1 MKKILLAI
9 AIASASLVTFSSC
22 TKEYYE
28 TAPAKTYLFDVKPSD
43 WSKTTSSSK
52 TYSIILSTPAI
63 DNIVAEEGVVNVA
76 ISYDSDPDFYEIIP
90 AKIAN
95 YHFSGNYA
103 ANPGEVTIYAEDINI
118 TPQAPDALRV
128 KISISEGLV
137 VN

>member
-1 MKKILLAI
+1 MKKLLLAI

-43 WSKTTSSSK
+43 WSRSTPSSK
-52 TYSIILSTPAI
+52 VFSVILSTPAI
-63 DNIVAEEGVVNVA
+63 DNIIAEQGVVNIA

-103 ANPGEVTIYAEDINI
+103 ANPGEVTIYAEDLNI
-118 TPQAPDALRV
+118 SAQAPDGLLV
-128 KISISEGLV
+128 KVSVSEGYV

>member
-1 MKKILLAI
+1 MKKLLLAI
-9 AIASASLVTFSSC
+9 AIVSASLLTFSSC

-43 WSKTTSSSK
+43 WSLTTGSSK
-52 TYSIILSTPAI
+52 VFSIVLSTPAI
-63 DNIVAEEGVVNVA
+63 DNIVANEGVVNIA

-103 ANPGEVTIYAEDINI
+103 SNPGEVTIYAEDLNI
-118 TPQAPDALRV
+118 SAQSPDALLV
-128 KISISEGLV
+128 KISISEGYV